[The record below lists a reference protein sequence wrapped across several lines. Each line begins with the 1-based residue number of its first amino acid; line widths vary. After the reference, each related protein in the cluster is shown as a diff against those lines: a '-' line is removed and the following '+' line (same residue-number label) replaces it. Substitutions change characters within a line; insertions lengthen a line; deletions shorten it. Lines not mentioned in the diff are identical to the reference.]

1 MAEEKIG
8 EALPVTRH
16 LKIHCEVGNYTCCHI
31 YFMLQTSNP

>member
-16 LKIHCEVGNYTCCHI
+16 LKIHSEVDNCNCCHI
-31 YFMLQTSNP
+31 HFMLQTSNP